1 MTSSYQKRIEE
12 NKMLQK
18 RNKELEEEL
27 KRMREAINILNSCI
41 RKIHVVKNG
50 NDDDLRI
57 QYKELC
63 EEMNQND
70 KNR

>member
-18 RNKELEEEL
+18 RNKELEEEI
-27 KRMREAINILNSCI
+27 KKMREAINILNSCI
-41 RKIHVVKNG
+41 HNIDMIKIN

-63 EEMNQND
+63 EEMED
-70 KNR
+70 EE